1 LKEEEENRSKSVKV
15 VVEPFVIAMWF
26 GLDILIGSQ
35 SFIFGMYSLLSFFTD
50 ICFAIIF
57 QSHVTLDMINYHH
70 TPYIKEKTMTWF
82 SNTCFNS
89 NKLTIINP

>member
-1 LKEEEENRSKSVKV
+1 VKV

-57 QSHVTLDMINYHH
+57 SITR
-70 TPYIKEKTMTWF
+70 
-82 SNTCFNS
+82 NT
-89 NKLTIINP
+89 